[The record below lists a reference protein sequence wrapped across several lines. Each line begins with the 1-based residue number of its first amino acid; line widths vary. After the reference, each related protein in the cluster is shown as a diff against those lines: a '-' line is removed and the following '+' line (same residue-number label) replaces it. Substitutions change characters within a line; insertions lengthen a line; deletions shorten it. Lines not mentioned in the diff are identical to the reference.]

1 MKTIRKIFGLTALLA
16 LNLAL
21 TLPSLAGDAPTKPA
35 DGQTVQLFTYDR
47 LYSDKDGNSHWDK
60 VTVDFKQ
67 FPYANDV
74 PPVWV
79 EAGGK
84 RPAVTTGFM
93 AAPTGWDGR
102 ANHPPRAR
110 QFFIV
115 LTGAVAFTASDGE
128 TKIFHPGQLVLME
141 DHKGKGHGSFNAG
154 QGVAQVMSVVLP
166 D

>member
-1 MKTIRKIFGLTALLA
+1 MKQIDKLIGLA
-16 LNLAL
+16 LAL
-21 TLPSLAGDAPTKPA
+21 VFCVPCLAGDVPAKPTA
-35 DGQTVQLFTYDR
+35 EQTVQLFTYDR
-47 LYSDKDGNSHWDK
+47 LYSDENGNSHWDK

-79 EAGGK
+79 QANAK
-84 RPAVTTGFM
+84 YPAVSTGFM

-102 ANHPPRAR
+102 ANHPPRTR

-128 TKIFHPGQLVLME
+128 TKIFHPGQIVLMD